1 MTGSLNKVMLL
12 GNLGADPEVRTT
24 QSGDKMA
31 TFSLATSERWFDK
44 KEGAQRITTDWHRVV
59 VFGKIAEIAEK
70 YLHKGSKLLVE
81 GKLKTRKWVDNS
93 GVEKYTTEVVL
104 TGYGTNMTMLDSRG
118 GGEGDGGSYDSGGGG
133 GGSSDTGLGAGGAD
147 DSAFEDD
154 IPF

>member
-118 GGEGDGGSYDSGGGG
+118 GGEGGGGSYDSGG